1 VCGTGNDQSRRFCR
15 RCGNSLATAVV
26 AVKPP
31 WYRRIFGRRQRRYAA
46 GERPGAMGAQG
57 QPRRSRLRLI
67 IVLVL
72 LLVVVG
78 SVAAYA
84 LDDGFRGQV
93 SSAVGSVGRMYDTWS
108 HPSGQAI
115 DSKIET
121 YWLADSSGGQPT
133 LTMNLDKAT
142 NVVAIRFQIGS
153 SIGPDFTTYARPKT
167 VEVQLPGAAPVRLL
181 LKDDPAA
188 QEFKVSGSAVQALT
202 LRIVDWYP
210 ATDPN
215 QPLIAVRE
223 ITVIGQGP

>member
-1 VCGTGNDQSRRFCR
+1 MGTR
-15 RCGNSLATAVV
+15 
-26 AVKPP
+26 
-31 WYRRIFGRRQRRYAA
+31 
-46 GERPGAMGAQG
+46 G

-72 LLVVVG
+72 LVVVVG

-84 LDDGFRGQV
+84 LDEGFRGQV
-93 SSAVGSVGRMYDTWS
+93 SSAVGSIGRLYDTWS
-108 HPSGQAI
+108 HSSSQAI

-121 YWLADSSGGQPT
+121 YWLADSSGGPPT
-133 LTMNLDKAT
+133 LTINLDKAT

-153 SIGPDFTTYARPKT
+153 SIGSDFTTYARPKT

-188 QEFKVSGSAVQALT
+188 QELGVSGKEVQTLT
-202 LRIVDWYP
+202 LRFVDWYP
-210 ATDPN
+210 AADPS